1 MHVQTGE
8 IVRALRGHDAEQFFC
23 VLNVEDDFV
32 YLADG
37 KRRTV
42 ANPKKKRHKHV
53 ASEGIW
59 THPVT
64 ERIQAGAPVL
74 DSELRRAL
82 AAFRD
87 KKFSETKEV

>member
-1 MHVQTGE
+1 MHVQKGE
-8 IVRALRGHDAEQFFC
+8 IVRALRGHDAEGSFY
-23 VLNVEDDFV
+23 VMHVEEGFV

-42 ANPKKKRHKHV
+42 ANPKKKREKHV

-64 ERIQAGAPVL
+64 ERILAGAPVL